1 MLKMIRQFTF
11 HHPKQIIAPT
21 LWLFLSQ
28 AFSILPAILAYM
40 AIYLLGQAFYPP
52 YTLDIA
58 LLIKIAIIGI
68 AYVLLQYAVEL
79 ISYYNTYG
87 RAYHDTADKRIT
99 YIQKLRRQ
107 NLGFFSSK
115 ESGELISSFASDF
128 ANVEYTM
135 CFWLPYPIGIGFL
148 LLLSFVC
155 MLFFDWRMAVAI
167 FAMLPICTIL
177 MLQIAKVKE
186 KHSRSVMEAKTRAAT
201 QLNEYLHGMKDLK
214 AYHRTGSG
222 FEALKKAFSDLRRES
237 LLDEAVAGSLS
248 TLCASLVKF
257 VVPVTATVGLYL
269 LMGGSLTILDFA
281 GFLVIATKLTEPALT
296 LVSSISAL
304 RGMALS
310 GERLDKVM
318 TMPDPSGEDKISHGD
333 SYAFDSVSFHYA
345 ADSNVIHGVSF
356 ETPAGALTALVG
368 PSGSGK
374 STLLRLMA
382 RFWDYQQGQVRFAG
396 KELRSI
402 APESLLSQVS
412 MVMQN
417 AYLFRGTIREN
428 LCFGNE
434 CITEQQML
442 DACRK
447 ARCHDFVSAL
457 PEGYDTVVGEGGAT
471 LSGGERQRISLARAF
486 LKDVPIL
493 LLDEPTASLDADNE
507 AMVQRALDEISKER
521 TIIMIAH
528 RLKTVRG
535 AQQILVLENGR
546 ITQKEP
552 ITSLSG
558 QTDSTHDCG
567 NCKIR
572 LETILSNNLRR
583 RNMKSK
589 FLNLKEFVLVLLLA
603 CLETVIGLV
612 AAMPFAA
619 NLQLVYFLVPGLTGL
634 INGIIYVLL
643 IKKCPKVGTQFIIP
657 FVYGLLFLFSGSVY
671 VFMFFAILAV
681 ANELIMIG
689 GYGKKVRQAIPH
701 VLTWSLNSMGSTLTL
716 LLFRD
721 SMVQTYV
728 KMGMSAV
735 DAEAAVSSVEGFWLA
750 PQNIAIALAAA
761 AILSVAGYALGMK
774 MFSKHFKP
782 AGIA

>member
-417 AYLFRGTIREN
+417 TYLFRGTIREN

-434 CITEQQML
+434 CITEQ
-442 DACRK
+442 
-447 ARCHDFVSAL
+447 
-457 PEGYDTVVGEGGAT
+457 
-471 LSGGERQRISLARAF
+471 
-486 LKDVPIL
+486 
-493 LLDEPTASLDADNE
+493 
-507 AMVQRALDEISKER
+507 
-521 TIIMIAH
+521 
-528 RLKTVRG
+528 
-535 AQQILVLENGR
+535 
-546 ITQKEP
+546 
-552 ITSLSG
+552 
-558 QTDSTHDCG
+558 
-567 NCKIR
+567 
-572 LETILSNNLRR
+572 
-583 RNMKSK
+583 
-589 FLNLKEFVLVLLLA
+589 
-603 CLETVIGLV
+603 
-612 AAMPFAA
+612 
-619 NLQLVYFLVPGLTGL
+619 
-634 INGIIYVLL
+634 
-643 IKKCPKVGTQFIIP
+643 
-657 FVYGLLFLFSGSVY
+657 
-671 VFMFFAILAV
+671 
-681 ANELIMIG
+681 
-689 GYGKKVRQAIPH
+689 
-701 VLTWSLNSMGSTLTL
+701 
-716 LLFRD
+716 
-721 SMVQTYV
+721 
-728 KMGMSAV
+728 
-735 DAEAAVSSVEGFWLA
+735 
-750 PQNIAIALAAA
+750 
-761 AILSVAGYALGMK
+761 
-774 MFSKHFKP
+774 
-782 AGIA
+782 

>member
-68 AYVLLQYAVEL
+68 TYALLQYAVEL

-155 MLFFDWRMAVAI
+155 ILFFDWRMAVAI

-318 TMPDPSGEDKISHGD
+318 TMTDPSGEDKISHGD

-457 PEGYDTVVGEGGAT
+457 PEGYDTVIGEGGAT

-535 AQQILVLENGR
+535 AQQILVLETGR
-546 ITQKEP
+546 VTQK
-552 ITSLSG
+552 G
-558 QTDSTHDCG
+558 TH
-567 NCKIR
+567 N
-572 LETILSNNLRR
+572 
-583 RNMKSK
+583 
-589 FLNLKEFVLVLLLA
+589 
-603 CLETVIGLV
+603 
-612 AAMPFAA
+612 
-619 NLQLVYFLVPGLTGL
+619 QLVGTDGLYSRL
-634 INGIIYVLL
+634 W
-643 IKKCPKVGTQFIIP
+643 
-657 FVYGLLFLFSGSVY
+657 
-671 VFMFFAILAV
+671 
-681 ANELIMIG
+681 ELQN
-689 GYGKKVRQAIPH
+689 QAGNY
-701 VLTWSLNSMGSTLTL
+701 T
-716 LLFRD
+716 
-721 SMVQTYV
+721 
-728 KMGMSAV
+728 
-735 DAEAAVSSVEGFWLA
+735 
-750 PQNIAIALAAA
+750 
-761 AILSVAGYALGMK
+761 
-774 MFSKHFKP
+774 FKQS
-782 AGIA
+782 

>member
-1 MLKMIRQFTF
+1 MFKMIRQFTF

-58 LLIKIAIIGI
+58 LLIKIAVIGI
-68 AYVLLQYAVEL
+68 AYVLLQYVVEL

-135 CFWLPYPIGIGFL
+135 CFWLPYPIGVGFL

-318 TMPDPSGEDKISHGD
+318 TMLDPSGEDKISHGD

-546 ITQKEP
+546 VTQK
-552 ITSLSG
+552 G
-558 QTDSTHDCG
+558 TH
-567 NCKIR
+567 N
-572 LETILSNNLRR
+572 
-583 RNMKSK
+583 
-589 FLNLKEFVLVLLLA
+589 
-603 CLETVIGLV
+603 
-612 AAMPFAA
+612 
-619 NLQLVYFLVPGLTGL
+619 QLVGTDGLYSRL
-634 INGIIYVLL
+634 W
-643 IKKCPKVGTQFIIP
+643 
-657 FVYGLLFLFSGSVY
+657 
-671 VFMFFAILAV
+671 
-681 ANELIMIG
+681 ELQN
-689 GYGKKVRQAIPH
+689 QAGNY
-701 VLTWSLNSMGSTLTL
+701 T
-716 LLFRD
+716 FK
-721 SMVQTYV
+721 QT
-728 KMGMSAV
+728 
-735 DAEAAVSSVEGFWLA
+735 
-750 PQNIAIALAAA
+750 
-761 AILSVAGYALGMK
+761 
-774 MFSKHFKP
+774 
-782 AGIA
+782 

>member
-1 MLKMIRQFTF
+1 MFKMIRQFTF

-58 LLIKIAIIGI
+58 LLIKIAVIGI
-68 AYVLLQYAVEL
+68 AYVLLQYVVEL

-128 ANVEYTM
+128 ANVEFTM
-135 CFWLPYPIGIGFL
+135 CYWLPYPIGVGFL
-148 LLLSFVC
+148 LLFSFVC

-167 FAMLPICTIL
+167 FAMLPVCAIL

-186 KHSRSVMEAKTRAAT
+186 KHSRSVMEAKTKAAT

-214 AYHRTGSG
+214 AYNRTGSG

-318 TMPDPSGEDKISHGD
+318 TMPDPSGEDKISRGD

-345 ADSNVIHGVSF
+345 ADANVIHGVSF

-382 RFWDYQQGQVRFAG
+382 RFWDYQHGQVRFAG

-434 CITEQQML
+434 RITEQQML

-447 ARCHDFVSAL
+447 ACCHDFISAL
-457 PEGYDTVVGEGGAT
+457 PESYDTVVGEGGAT

-546 ITQKEP
+546 VTQK
-552 ITSLSG
+552 G
-558 QTDSTHDCG
+558 TH
-567 NCKIR
+567 N
-572 LETILSNNLRR
+572 
-583 RNMKSK
+583 
-589 FLNLKEFVLVLLLA
+589 
-603 CLETVIGLV
+603 
-612 AAMPFAA
+612 
-619 NLQLVYFLVPGLTGL
+619 QLVGTDGLYSRL
-634 INGIIYVLL
+634 W
-643 IKKCPKVGTQFIIP
+643 
-657 FVYGLLFLFSGSVY
+657 
-671 VFMFFAILAV
+671 
-681 ANELIMIG
+681 ELQN
-689 GYGKKVRQAIPH
+689 QAGNY
-701 VLTWSLNSMGSTLTL
+701 T
-716 LLFRD
+716 FK
-721 SMVQTYV
+721 QT
-728 KMGMSAV
+728 
-735 DAEAAVSSVEGFWLA
+735 
-750 PQNIAIALAAA
+750 
-761 AILSVAGYALGMK
+761 
-774 MFSKHFKP
+774 
-782 AGIA
+782 

>member
-1 MLKMIRQFTF
+1 MFKMIRQFTF

-68 AYVLLQYAVEL
+68 TYVLLQYAVEL
-79 ISYYNTYG
+79 ISYYNTYW

-135 CFWLPYPIGIGFL
+135 CFWLPYPIGVGFL

-345 ADSNVIHGVSF
+345 ADSNVIRGVSF
-356 ETPAGALTALVG
+356 ETPVGALTALVG

-382 RFWDYQQGQVRFAG
+382 RFWDYQHGQVRFAG

-442 DACRK
+442 DACTK
-447 ARCHDFVSAL
+447 TLKIPMSERCESLNAAIAA
-457 PEGYDTVVGEGGAT
+457 TVVLWEMY
-471 LSGGERQRISLARAF
+471 R
-486 LKDVPIL
+486 
-493 LLDEPTASLDADNE
+493 
-507 AMVQRALDEISKER
+507 
-521 TIIMIAH
+521 
-528 RLKTVRG
+528 
-535 AQQILVLENGR
+535 
-546 ITQKEP
+546 
-552 ITSLSG
+552 
-558 QTDSTHDCG
+558 
-567 NCKIR
+567 
-572 LETILSNNLRR
+572 
-583 RNMKSK
+583 
-589 FLNLKEFVLVLLLA
+589 
-603 CLETVIGLV
+603 
-612 AAMPFAA
+612 
-619 NLQLVYFLVPGLTGL
+619 
-634 INGIIYVLL
+634 
-643 IKKCPKVGTQFIIP
+643 
-657 FVYGLLFLFSGSVY
+657 
-671 VFMFFAILAV
+671 
-681 ANELIMIG
+681 
-689 GYGKKVRQAIPH
+689 
-701 VLTWSLNSMGSTLTL
+701 
-716 LLFRD
+716 
-721 SMVQTYV
+721 
-728 KMGMSAV
+728 
-735 DAEAAVSSVEGFWLA
+735 
-750 PQNIAIALAAA
+750 
-761 AILSVAGYALGMK
+761 
-774 MFSKHFKP
+774 
-782 AGIA
+782 

>member
-493 LLDEPTASLDADNE
+493 LLDEPTLLEKAQNGEPIRVWVGRDPDDVCGLYWLLEQLRPIGFEKLDITIVELPMWETRPDGCIVQYNGWGEVEPYHLGRMASLGKKLPTNYLRSLANRWRE
-507 AMVQRALDEISKER
+507 LQQENSPLRAVINGKLVSVSETLYDTFILRELDTLDDEFKESVLVGQVLGKNQLG
-521 TIIMIAH
+521 IGDGWIAL
-528 RLKTVRG
+528 RVE
-535 AQQILVLENGR
+535 QFI
-546 ITQKEP
+546 KEGLLIP
-552 ITSLSG
+552 ITTPAPNAPIYHRMLK
-558 QTDSTHDCG
+558 
-567 NCKIR
+567 KI
-572 LETILSNNLRR
+572 
-583 RNMKSK
+583 K
-589 FLNLKEFVLVLLLA
+589 
-603 CLETVIGLV
+603 
-612 AAMPFAA
+612 
-619 NLQLVYFLVPGLTGL
+619 
-634 INGIIYVLL
+634 
-643 IKKCPKVGTQFIIP
+643 
-657 FVYGLLFLFSGSVY
+657 
-671 VFMFFAILAV
+671 
-681 ANELIMIG
+681 
-689 GYGKKVRQAIPH
+689 
-701 VLTWSLNSMGSTLTL
+701 
-716 LLFRD
+716 
-721 SMVQTYV
+721 
-728 KMGMSAV
+728 
-735 DAEAAVSSVEGFWLA
+735 
-750 PQNIAIALAAA
+750 
-761 AILSVAGYALGMK
+761 
-774 MFSKHFKP
+774 
-782 AGIA
+782 

>member
-1 MLKMIRQFTF
+1 MFKMIRQFTF

-58 LLIKIAIIGI
+58 LLIKIAVIGI
-68 AYVLLQYAVEL
+68 AYVLLQYVVEL

-128 ANVEYTM
+128 VEYTM
-135 CFWLPYPIGIGFL
+135 CFWLPYPIGVGFL

-374 STLLRLMA
+374 TTIISLIS
-382 RFWDYQQGQVRFAG
+382 RFWD
-396 KELRSI
+396 
-402 APESLLSQVS
+402 VS
-412 MVMQN
+412 KGSVTIGG
-417 AYLFRGTIREN
+417 RDIRE
-428 LCFGNE
+428 
-434 CITEQQML
+434 QSP
-442 DACRK
+442 DALAEKMAIVFQDVYLLHDTIANNIRVGKPGARMEEIIAAAK
-447 ARCHDFVSAL
+447 AAQCHEFISAL
-457 PEGYDTVVGEGGAT
+457 PDGYETMVGEGGNT
-471 LSGGERQRISLARAF
+471 LSGGEKQRISIARA
-486 LKDVPIL
+486 LIKNAPIV
-493 LLDEPTASLDADNE
+493 LLDETTSSLDADNE
-507 AMVQRALDEISKER
+507 KEIHKALDALMKDKTVIV
-521 TIIMIAH
+521 IAH
-528 RLKTVRG
+528 RLNTIIG
-535 AQQILVLENGR
+535 ADQILVLDKGIISERGNH
-546 ITQKEP
+546 KE
-552 ITSLSG
+552 
-558 QTDSTHDCG
+558 
-567 NCKIR
+567 
-572 LETILSNNLRR
+572 
-583 RNMKSK
+583 
-589 FLNLKEFVLVLLLA
+589 LLA
-603 CLETVIGLV
+603 
-612 AAMPFAA
+612 
-619 NLQLVYFLVPGLTGL
+619 Q
-634 INGIIYVLL
+634 NGWY
-643 IKKCPKVGTQFIIP
+643 
-657 FVYGLLFLFSGSVY
+657 
-671 VFMFFAILAV
+671 AR
-681 ANELIMIG
+681 MISEQT
-689 GYGKKVRQAIPH
+689 KARE
-701 VLTWSLNSMGSTLTL
+701 WSIT
-716 LLFRD
+716 
-721 SMVQTYV
+721 
-728 KMGMSAV
+728 
-735 DAEAAVSSVEGFWLA
+735 
-750 PQNIAIALAAA
+750 
-761 AILSVAGYALGMK
+761 
-774 MFSKHFKP
+774 
-782 AGIA
+782 

>member
-68 AYVLLQYAVEL
+68 TYVLLQYAVEL

-318 TMPDPSGEDKISHGD
+318 TMTDPSGEDKISHGD

-457 PEGYDTVVGEGGAT
+457 PEGYDTVIGEGGAT

-546 ITQKEP
+546 VTQK
-552 ITSLSG
+552 G
-558 QTDSTHDCG
+558 TH
-567 NCKIR
+567 N
-572 LETILSNNLRR
+572 
-583 RNMKSK
+583 
-589 FLNLKEFVLVLLLA
+589 
-603 CLETVIGLV
+603 
-612 AAMPFAA
+612 
-619 NLQLVYFLVPGLTGL
+619 QLVGTDGLYSRL
-634 INGIIYVLL
+634 W
-643 IKKCPKVGTQFIIP
+643 
-657 FVYGLLFLFSGSVY
+657 
-671 VFMFFAILAV
+671 
-681 ANELIMIG
+681 ELQN
-689 GYGKKVRQAIPH
+689 QAGNY
-701 VLTWSLNSMGSTLTL
+701 T
-716 LLFRD
+716 
-721 SMVQTYV
+721 
-728 KMGMSAV
+728 
-735 DAEAAVSSVEGFWLA
+735 
-750 PQNIAIALAAA
+750 
-761 AILSVAGYALGMK
+761 
-774 MFSKHFKP
+774 FKQS
-782 AGIA
+782 

>member
-68 AYVLLQYAVEL
+68 TYVLLQYAVEL

-155 MLFFDWRMAVAI
+155 ILFFDWRMAVAI

-318 TMPDPSGEDKISHGD
+318 TMTDPSGEDKISHGD

-457 PEGYDTVVGEGGAT
+457 PEGYDTVIGEGGAT

-535 AQQILVLENGR
+535 AQQILVLETGR
-546 ITQKEP
+546 VTQK
-552 ITSLSG
+552 G
-558 QTDSTHDCG
+558 TH
-567 NCKIR
+567 N
-572 LETILSNNLRR
+572 
-583 RNMKSK
+583 
-589 FLNLKEFVLVLLLA
+589 
-603 CLETVIGLV
+603 
-612 AAMPFAA
+612 
-619 NLQLVYFLVPGLTGL
+619 QLVGTDGLYSRL
-634 INGIIYVLL
+634 W
-643 IKKCPKVGTQFIIP
+643 
-657 FVYGLLFLFSGSVY
+657 
-671 VFMFFAILAV
+671 
-681 ANELIMIG
+681 ELQN
-689 GYGKKVRQAIPH
+689 QAGNY
-701 VLTWSLNSMGSTLTL
+701 T
-716 LLFRD
+716 
-721 SMVQTYV
+721 
-728 KMGMSAV
+728 
-735 DAEAAVSSVEGFWLA
+735 
-750 PQNIAIALAAA
+750 
-761 AILSVAGYALGMK
+761 
-774 MFSKHFKP
+774 FKQS
-782 AGIA
+782 

>member
-1 MLKMIRQFTF
+1 MFKMIRQFTF

-58 LLIKIAIIGI
+58 LLIKIAVIGI
-68 AYVLLQYAVEL
+68 AYVLLQYVVEL

-87 RAYHDTADKRIT
+87 RAYHDTADKRIA

-107 NLGFFSSK
+107 SLGFFSSK

-128 ANVEYTM
+128 ANVEFTM
-135 CFWLPYPIGIGFL
+135 CYWLPYPIGVGFL

-167 FAMLPICTIL
+167 FAMLPVCAIL

-186 KHSRSVMEAKTRAAT
+186 KHSRSVMEAKTKAAT

-237 LLDEAVAGSLS
+237 LRDEAVAGSLS

-257 VVPVTATVGLYL
+257 VVPVTAMVGLYL

-318 TMPDPSGEDKISHGD
+318 TMSDPSGTDKITHGD

-345 ADSNVIHGVSF
+345 ADTNVIHGVSF

-382 RFWDYQQGQVRFAG
+382 RFWDYQHGQVRFAG

-412 MVMQN
+412 IGVILLGGLQLLLPVHGGDDL
-417 AYLFRGTIREN
+417 AGGLWLGHFGYAGIFLF
-428 LCFGNE
+428 L
-434 CITEQQML
+434 M
-442 DACRK
+442 A
-447 ARCHDFVSAL
+447 
-457 PEGYDTVVGEGGAT
+457 
-471 LSGGERQRISLARAF
+471 SGGTDRRPHQHNG
-486 LKDVPIL
+486 
-493 LLDEPTASLDADNE
+493 DE
-507 AMVQRALDEISKER
+507 
-521 TIIMIAH
+521 
-528 RLKTVRG
+528 G
-535 AQQILVLENGR
+535 AK
-546 ITQKEP
+546 QK
-552 ITSLSG
+552 SSDLFHSVFSCRVG
-558 QTDSTHDCG
+558 WRHGSW
-567 NCKIR
+567 
-572 LETILSNNLRR
+572 
-583 RNMKSK
+583 
-589 FLNLKEFVLVLLLA
+589 VV
-603 CLETVIGLV
+603 
-612 AAMPFAA
+612 
-619 NLQLVYFLVPGLTGL
+619 
-634 INGIIYVLL
+634 NGI
-643 IKKCPKVGTQFIIP
+643 QS
-657 FVYGLLFLFSGSVY
+657 FLWRKG
-671 VFMFFAILAV
+671 
-681 ANELIMIG
+681 
-689 GYGKKVRQAIPH
+689 
-701 VLTWSLNSMGSTLTL
+701 NS
-716 LLFRD
+716 
-721 SMVQTYV
+721 
-728 KMGMSAV
+728 
-735 DAEAAVSSVEGFWLA
+735 AEAGVVDRPPRCPLPVVE
-750 PQNIAIALAAA
+750 
-761 AILSVAGYALGMK
+761 
-774 MFSKHFKP
+774 
-782 AGIA
+782 